1 MRWVF
6 AGALIALLGFSAPPA
21 PPGSFFEPSAPLL
34 ADRFRS
40 ESSYDEVAVPVRLR
54 IPDLKVSS
62 RLDRLGL
69 QSDGAVAVP
78 KSPDTA
84 GWFAG
89 GPRPG
94 QAGPAVILGHVDS
107 KSGPG
112 VFAGLAGARAGTA
125 VHVDRA
131 DGSTVTFRIE
141 RIARVPKDEF
151 PTDVVY
157 APTLDPA
164 LRLVTCGGGFDRS
177 RGSYRDNVIAYAVP
191 V

>member
-6 AGALIALLGFSAPPA
+6 AGALVALLGFSAPPA
-21 PPGSFFEPSAPLL
+21 TSASVDSRPTVVL

-54 IPDLKVSS
+54 IPDLHVSS

-78 KSPDTA
+78 TNPDIA
-84 GWFAG
+84 GWFVG

-112 VFAGLAGARAGTA
+112 VFAALADARTGTE

-157 APTLDPA
+157 APTLDA
-164 LRLVTCGGGFDRS
+164 TLRLVTCGGGFDRS